1 MKLKLHRLA
10 LLLTAFAVTGAM
22 ADPQGATSPT
32 ASDLALDLGEVPVP
46 NTPSPPRQA
55 AAPAGAAS
63 APTGMV
69 RGAPAA
75 SNGAPTRAASSA
87 SGRTTALG
95 DMPAGLGFDNAD
107 AVDAEHV
114 VFQRAPVRIVLPLK
128 RERLITF
135 PGTVALHAPEGF
147 ESLVQSQIIE
157 RTAYVTALSE
167 FGSLRV
173 VAEDLNTGRQIP
185 IDLVV
190 DANTKTALRPIDVIV
205 PSLNANGSAADDTG
219 APGARPA
226 RTEPPTLDMVALTRH
241 AALSLYAPRRLVPA
255 APGVK
260 QLPIATV
267 PVEGIYRGNSRGWR
281 VQTTPIGAWRSGQLY
296 VTAVRFTN
304 QGQQALDIDLQEMRG
319 HWLAATAQH
328 TRLLAAGSDWDTTT
342 VYLVCDRPFEACR

>member
-1 MKLKLHRLA
+1 MKFKLHRLA
-10 LLLTAFAVTGAM
+10 MLLTAFVAAGAVAE
-22 ADPQGATSPT
+22 PQDAAAPPT
-32 ASDLALDLGEVPVP
+32 SDLALDLGEVPVP

-55 AAPAGAAS
+55 TAPVAAS
-63 APTGMV
+63 APAGMT

-75 SNGAPTRAASSA
+75 SNGAPAKAPTRAASSA

-114 VFQRAPVRIVLPLK
+114 AFQRAPVRIVLPLK

-135 PGTVALHAPEGF
+135 PGAVALHAPEGF

-157 RTAYVTALSE
+157 RTAYVTALSP

-190 DANTKTALRPIDVIV
+190 DANTKTALRPVDVIV
-205 PSLNANGSAADDTG
+205 PNLNANGSAADDTG
-219 APGARPA
+219 SPGARSA
-226 RTEPPTLDMVALTRH
+226 RTDPAALDMVALTRH

-267 PVEGIYRGNSRGWR
+267 PVEGIYRGWR

-319 HWLAATAQH
+319 NWLAATAQH